1 MKKLILPTTALAIF
15 TYIYLNSIEPH
26 TSRYPLGV
34 DIPEGFT
41 SVGIDIS
48 HHQGSINWDTV
59 RFYMQDDPLIQFVY
73 MKATEGQQHVDRQW
87 GNNRQMSIDFGVKHG
102 VYHFFLNQVDPK
114 AQAAHFLQ
122 NYRYRSQDLP
132 PALDVENEAYFQV
145 EPVRIWLETVEAE
158 LGVRPIIYTSL
169 AMYQQYFKDDF
180 LNYRFWIA
188 SYSRKPAMEN
198 DSRII
203 HWQFTERGRFP
214 GHHGYFDINVSRL
227 NF

>member
-1 MKKLILPTTALAIF
+1 MKKLTLPLIVLAIF
-15 TYIYLNSIEPH
+15 TYLFLTNVEPN

-34 DIPEGFT
+34 DIPEGFP

-59 RFYMQDDPLIQFVY
+59 RYYMREEQLIHFIY
-73 MKATEGQQHVDRQW
+73 MKATEGQQHVDREW
-87 GNNRQMSIDFGVKHG
+87 LNNRQMSIETGIKHG
-102 VYHFFLNQVDPK
+102 AYHFFLNQVDPK
-114 AQAAHFLQ
+114 AQAMHFLQ

-132 PALDVENEAYFQV
+132 PALDVENEAHFQV
-145 EPVRIWLETVEAE
+145 EPVRIWLETVEAD

-169 AMYQQYFKDDF
+169 AMYQRYFQDDF
-180 LNYRFWIA
+180 HNYRFWIA
-188 SYSRKPAMEN
+188 SYSRRPAIED

-203 HWQFTERGRFP
+203 HWQFSERGRFP
-214 GHHGYFDINVSRL
+214 GHHGNFDLNVSRL